1 MIAGSE
7 FAQAWLQVLV
17 SSGLLGTRA
26 QLQQG
31 RADVAAARRRARAA
45 LKAGGIVKERLLHA
59 MLAAEVRSFVQS
71 VRDVGRNARTLLGC
85 RCACSAARQLRRA
98 LIDAACLAPTLQA
111 QMGCLQAARPQWDIC
126 GCRRTVLHR

>member
-71 VRDVGRNARTLLGC
+71 VRDGGRNACTLLGC
-85 RCACSAARQLRRA
+85 RYAA
-98 LIDAACLAPTLQA
+98 PH
-111 QMGCLQAARPQWDIC
+111 
-126 GCRRTVLHR
+126 VS